1 MQPGLSIYQHNSW
14 GKGHGQL
21 TAGGEDGNLDADPQ
35 RKALFGAGRTPR
47 AAEGFRKV
55 RKPATR
61 RGRES
66 GGPRCQYSPSDKL
79 LKVCKLEA
87 IETTISFLLGSW
99 APGTHS
105 RCHQALELPA
115 PSSQESQPAWLARRA
130 RGAPF

>member
-55 RKPATR
+55 RKPAIR

-99 APGTHS
+99 ASWHTFQVP
-105 RCHQALELPA
+105 
-115 PSSQESQPAWLARRA
+115 PSSGAACTIQPGVTTRLASQE
-130 RGAPF
+130 G